1 MSLRDTARIGRNLHW
16 TRRGI
21 DEFGGGFLGLILLKM
36 TEWWENRQSRG
47 NGKKNNIVNKQEKS
61 K

>member
-1 MSLRDTARIGRNLHW
+1 MSLRDTARIGRNLYW

-21 DEFGGGFLGLILLKM
+21 DEFGGGFLGLLLLKM
-36 TEWWENRQSRG
+36 TEWWENRHSND
-47 NGKKNNIVNKQEKS
+47 NGKKNNVNKQEKS

>member
-21 DEFGGGFLGLILLKM
+21 DEFGGGFLGLLLLKM
-36 TEWWENRQSRG
+36 TEWWENRHS
-47 NGKKNNIVNKQEKS
+47 NDNSKKNNVDKQEKS